1 MMRLPVT
8 ADRPIKNLNPTPDS
22 GILYYSMDS
31 VATTMPMPASWSKVN
46 NQAAAAANEVH
57 QSYDEHD
64 ESSLIAAS
72 RAGNCAAFA
81 VLYRRLRDRI
91 YALCWRM
98 CAGDR
103 GLAEDL
109 TQEAF
114 VQAWRKLDSF
124 RGDAAFSTW
133 LHRLAVNV
141 VLGDKRRQARRL
153 QTVSDADQISEVTRG
168 SDDWEGGDQD
178 LERAIARL
186 PERART
192 VLVLNAIEGYSH
204 AEISEAT
211 GMAEGSSKA
220 QLHRAR
226 QLLKQWLEE

>member
-1 MMRLPVT
+1 MPLSW
-8 ADRPIKNLNPTPDS
+8 KKPTLTPAVAVANQ
-22 GILYYSMDS
+22 S
-31 VATTMPMPASWSKVN
+31 VAE
-46 NQAAAAANEVH
+46 AAVDVDA
-57 QSYDEHD
+57 
-64 ESSLIAAS
+64 LIAAS
-72 RAGNCAAFA
+72 VKGDCDAFA
-81 VLYRRLRDRI
+81 ELYREHRGRI

-98 CAGDR
+98 CAGQRD
-103 GLAEDL
+103 LAEDL

-114 VQAWRKLDSF
+114 VQAWRKLSSF

-153 QTVSDADQISEVTRG
+153 QTVSDTDQVVESVQVTY
-168 SDDWEGGDQD
+168 DWQGGDRD

-186 PERART
+186 PERARS
-192 VLVLNAIEGYSH
+192 VLVLHTIEGYSH
-204 AEISEAT
+204 VEISQLT

-226 QLLKQWLEE
+226 QLLKEWLNE